1 MLLTFSLQH
10 KNLQIKSEEDLV
22 REIVRIAKLSMKLGY
37 QIETENRMLSK
48 EEAYVQM
55 GTVLRC

>member
-1 MLLTFSLQH
+1 LLLTFSLQH